1 MAVTVYPYTRASLKA
16 SVNARIHG
24 KIGLLTN
31 VNQMIDDVVNDVTSY
46 LRSAKRRVALAP
58 NLFNDIYQYAS
69 PTDID
74 GSSLIDI
81 QPQSGN
87 RSRSNIWELTTEAE
101 FDVRKQSE
109 QNLVAFANHTFVR
122 TLLISA
128 RSSALSEL
136 TIAAIQSPTG
146 DSPSGAAWTAYGNA
160 TNLQTDSYNFI
171 KGSGALE
178 FDILAG
184 GGTAGIQLSSLNTF
198 DLTYYASAAS
208 VFTWVYLNSATAAL
222 NVTLRLG
229 LNASSYYQMVATTP
243 NDGTTFVN
251 GWNLVRFD
259 FNGKAT
265 VGSPVVSSNVYA
277 ALFLTLA
284 GTGADTGYRF
294 NWLDV
299 KQGTIS
305 NLIYYSENPW
315 EDAASGA
322 FMNTST
328 GDSNYFTCDNDEY
341 PMVVEAAT
349 EVLGNAAREYQDA
362 QLASVRYQR
371 MAKEYRQDYPI
382 EKMLVSTTYYAIGGA
397 GTGRPRGIGYGSG
410 GTGLLRNG

>member
-1 MAVTVYPYTRASLKA
+1 MAVTLYPYTRAALKA

-24 KIGLLTN
+24 KLGLLTN
-31 VNQMIDDVVNDVTSY
+31 VNQMLDDVVNDATSY
-46 LRSAKRRVALAP
+46 LRSAKRRIPLAP
-58 NLFNDIYQYAS
+58 NLFNDIYQYAA

-87 RSRSNIWELTTEAE
+87 RSKLNVWEMTTEAE
-101 FDVRKQSE
+101 FDTRKQTDS
-109 QNLVAFANHTFVR
+109 NLVAFANHAFVR
-122 TLLISA
+122 TLLISE
-128 RSSALSEL
+128 RSAALSEL
-136 TIAAIQSPTG
+136 TIAAIQAPTG
-146 DSPSGAAWTAYGNA
+146 DSPSGAPWTAYDQA
-160 TNLQTDSYNFI
+160 TNLQTDNYNFI

-178 FDILAG
+178 FDILSG
-184 GGTAGIQLSSLNTF
+184 GGTAGIQLANLATF

-208 VFTWVYLNSATAAL
+208 VFTWAYLNSASAIT

-229 LNASSYYQMVATTP
+229 LNASNYYQAVATTP

-259 FNGKAT
+259 LNGKTT
-265 VGSPVVSSNVYA
+265 VGTPTVASNVYA

-315 EDAASGA
+315 EDAVTGA
-322 FMNTST
+322 YLNNST
-328 GDSNYFTCDNDEY
+328 ADSNYFTCDNDEY
-341 PMVVEAAT
+341 PMIVEAAT

-362 QLASVRYQR
+362 QLAATRYVA
-371 MAKEYRQDYPI
+371 MYKEYRRDYPV
-382 EKMLVSTTYYAIGGA
+382 EKMPTMSTYFNMGKA
-397 GTGRPRGIGYGSG
+397 GTGSPRSYGATG